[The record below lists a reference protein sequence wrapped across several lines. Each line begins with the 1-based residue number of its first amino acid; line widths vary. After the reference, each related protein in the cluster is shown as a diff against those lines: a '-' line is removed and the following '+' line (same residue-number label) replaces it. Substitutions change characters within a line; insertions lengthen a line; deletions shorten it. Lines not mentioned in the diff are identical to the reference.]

1 MCSLDKFFVKIA
13 GARPLRNAISKKTLS
28 DCNTFVTI
36 LCYKQSLV
44 LNPDAAIVINGQERN
59 MKKVLII
66 EDEKDLAEL
75 LAFNL
80 EKEGYAAIC
89 VHDGKLGMER
99 AVAEL
104 PDLILLDL
112 MLPGMLGTDVCKVLR
127 KDPRTTQIPIIMITA
142 KGDEIDRVVGFEVG
156 ADDYIVKPFSMRE
169 VALRVK
175 AVMRRFE
182 HEAKLSTTNSLT
194 IGDIVIDKLRHTVM
208 SAGLEIDLTS
218 TEYKLL
224 LYLAEKK
231 ECVQSREQLLQK
243 VWSYNNSG
251 DTRTVDTHVTRL
263 RGKLGAPGDII
274 RTVRGFGYKIEE

>member
-1 MCSLDKFFVKIA
+1 
-13 GARPLRNAISKKTLS
+13 
-28 DCNTFVTI
+28 
-36 LCYKQSLV
+36 
-44 LNPDAAIVINGQERN
+44 
-59 MKKVLII
+59 MKNVLII

-80 EKEGYAAIC
+80 EKEGYTATC
-89 VHDGKLGMER
+89 VHDGKLGLER
-99 AVAEL
+99 ASAEI

-112 MLPGMLGTDVCKVLR
+112 MLPGLLGTDICKALR
-127 KDPRTTQIPIIMITA
+127 KDQRTAQIPIIMITA

-169 VALRVK
+169 MTLRVK
-175 AVMRRFE
+175 ALMRRFE
-182 HEAKLSTTNSLT
+182 HETQLPVSELFS
-194 IGDIVIDKLRHTVM
+194 IGDIIIDKNRHIVV

-231 ECVQSREQLLQK
+231 GYVHSREKLLQN
-243 VWSYNNSG
+243 VWSYNNAG

-274 RTVRGFGYKIEE
+274 KTVRGFGYKIEE